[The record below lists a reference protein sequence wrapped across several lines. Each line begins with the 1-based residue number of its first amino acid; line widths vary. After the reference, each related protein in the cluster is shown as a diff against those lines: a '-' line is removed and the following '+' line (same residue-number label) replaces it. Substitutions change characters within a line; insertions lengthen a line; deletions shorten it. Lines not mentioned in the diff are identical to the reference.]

1 MRRRRHPE
9 PDRSNL
15 APRILEQ
22 GGYSRIFEGQPE
34 LIDHILISH
43 CLLGK
48 FEKVSTGTNKLPSVA
63 ATQPAAPHD
72 KPSDHSPVVATFH
85 L

>member
-1 MRRRRHPE
+1 M
-9 PDRSNL
+9 N
-15 APRILEQ
+15 APRVLEQ
-22 GGYSRIFEGQPE
+22 GGYSRAFEGQPE

-43 CLLGK
+43 SLMGK
-48 FEKVSTGTNKLPSVA
+48 FEKTSTRTNKLPSVA

-72 KPSDHSPVVATFH
+72 KPSDHSPVVGTFN